1 MSGARVLV
9 VDDDVAILRSVQR
22 GLEGAGFEV
31 SGLPAAKEIES
42 TIAAWRPDVLL
53 LDLVLPDG
61 DGADICRAVRK
72 TSSVP
77 IIVLSAVS
85 DDDRKVEALNN
96 GADDYVVK
104 PFSMPEL
111 RARIGAAIRR
121 SAGQS
126 STILEAGD
134 VTLDLLSRKV
144 AVGDTT
150 IHLTP
155 TEYELLRLLMT
166 HPGRVFTQRH
176 LLSTVWGPEWQ
187 DESHILRTFV
197 HQLRGK
203 LHAVEP
209 HAAAMIVND
218 PGVGYRLEPPL
229 PERPDN

>member
-31 SGLPAAKEIES
+31 TGLPAAREILA

-61 DGADICRAVRK
+61 DGADICKAVRK
-72 TSSVP
+72 ASTLP

-111 RARIGAAIRR
+111 RARIAAAIRR
-121 SAGQS
+121 AAGHA
-126 STILEAGD
+126 STILEAGPM
-134 VTLDLLSRKV
+134 TLDLLSRKV
-144 AVGDTT
+144 MVGDEV

-176 LLSTVWGPEWQ
+176 LLGAVWGPEYV
-187 DESHILRTFV
+187 DESHILRTFI
-197 HQLRGK
+197 HQLRAK
-203 LHAVEP
+203 LQAAQP
-209 HAAAMIVND
+209 GAAAMIVND
-218 PGVGYRLEPPL
+218 PGVGYRLEPPA
-229 PERPDN
+229 